1 MLINHLHVHQY
12 HQRDST
18 ELRHVF
24 VRRDSKLPTLTNTI
38 FAISTLHNT
47 ASFLLKSVIFYNF
60 QIYLLILVCRA
71 AYARMRSGVRA
82 YAVRCM
88 CVCSTA
94 DNYFIG
100 YKSTKSLFTDKHL
113 SLENILLYT
122 HPRRYIF
129 ASL

>member
-1 MLINHLHVHQY
+1 MSINHLHVHQY

-18 ELRHVF
+18 ELIRVF
-24 VRRDSKLPTLTNTI
+24 ARRDSKLQTSINTT

-60 QIYLLILVCRA
+60 QIYLLIIVCRT
-71 AYARMRSGVRA
+71 AYARMRSCVRA

-100 YKSTKSLFTDKHL
+100 YKSTKSSFTDKHL